1 MSCVLANASIILRYE
16 SSIHRSISLNDLHM
30 REMEFID
37 KMKFKDEIEFEEEI
51 TSTKI
56 TF

>member
-1 MSCVLANASIILRYE
+1 MSRVLANASMILRYE

-37 KMKFKDEIEFEEEI
+37 KMKFEDEIEFEEI
-51 TSTKI
+51 TNTKI

>member
-1 MSCVLANASIILRYE
+1 MSCVLANASMILRYE
-16 SSIHRSISLNDLHM
+16 SSIRRSISLNDLHM

-37 KMKFKDEIEFEEEI
+37 KMKFEDEVEFEEEI